1 VTRGLRLSARAP
13 WRTPAG
19 TDEPAPGGR
28 RRPPR
33 TRWWPPPGRGPPS
46 CVAVGAGR
54 GWRLEWLDTTVVR
67 RSCCWGRSRVQV
79 AARRRRDLQG
89 TAVPRDHV
97 PGSVDGGELIG
108 VGLPGLVACGDGV
121 VDGGVRLRG
130 SDFHARPGALPP
142 GAQSPPRGV
151 ADFRRASRLRL
162 RPGEAVVGPEG
173 GDTGGCR
180 G

>member
-19 TDEPAPGGR
+19 TDEPVPGGR

-89 TAVPRDHV
+89 TAVPRDHA
-97 PGSVDGGELIG
+97 PGSVDGGELVG

-121 VDGGVRLRG
+121 LDGGVRLRG
-130 SDFHARPGALPP
+130 SDFHARPGALLP
-142 GAQSPPRGV
+142 V
-151 ADFRRASRLRL
+151 RRAHRVASQTSGA
-162 RPGEAVVGPEG
+162 RPV
-173 GDTGGCR
+173 
-180 G
+180 